1 MITVAIVDQEL
12 TFADALA
19 IRLDAE
25 DDIKVVAVAKASS
38 GSALGGCADIVL
50 LDADLAAR
58 KVANWGP
65 VVDVAYVTQSG
76 SLLALILR
84 RAQDTDAGTMLRY
97 R

>member
-38 GSALGGCADIVL
+38 GPVLGGCADIIL
-50 LDADLAAR
+50 LDADLAGDIDEPF
-58 KVANWGP
+58 V
-65 VVDVAYVTQSG
+65 
-76 SLLALILR
+76 
-84 RAQDTDAGTMLRY
+84 
-97 R
+97 